1 MPRKARSLNKTEII
15 VATAAATAVLG
26 LIAVNLAIGEKKVTR
41 SIDRL
46 YAIEDEEFQRTMGL
60 MMGPAVI
67 GGNHIEALINGDQI
81 FPSMLSAIRS
91 AQKTITLESF
101 IYWSESIGDEF
112 ADALVERSRAGVRVH
127 LLVDAVGSSKLD
139 GKQIAKMED
148 AGVELR
154 KYRPF
159 SWYNLAKMNNRTHRK
174 LLVVDGRIGFTGGV
188 GIAGQWTGNAQ
199 DPQHWRDSHFRV
211 EGPVVAQMQ
220 SVLINNWTK
229 TTGVVLHG
237 ADYFPALVPVGD
249 QLAQVFSSSPTGGSE
264 SMALMYLLTITAATT
279 SIDLS
284 NSYFLPDAL
293 LRQALV
299 AAMQRGVRLRII
311 TPGEHMDE
319 ELVGCASRQYWGELL
334 AAGAEMYEYQPTMFH
349 CKMLI
354 VDQLLVSVG
363 STNFD
368 ERSFRLNDE
377 ANLNIFDAGFA
388 QAQTAVFENDLRNA
402 RRMSLA
408 QWRARPRSDKIKE
421 FFTSRFDAFL

>member
-1 MPRKARSLNKTEII
+1 MPRKIRSLNTTEIV
-15 VATAAATAVLG
+15 VATAAVTTVLG
-26 LIAVNLAIGEKKVTR
+26 LIAVNLTIGEKKVTR

-46 YAIEDEEFQRTMGL
+46 YTIEDDEFQRTMGL

-67 GGNHIEALINGDQI
+67 GGNRVEALINGDQI
-81 FPSMLSAIRS
+81 FPSMLAAIRG
-91 AQKTITLESF
+91 AQKTINFESF
-101 IYWSESIGDEF
+101 IYWSEEIGDEF
-112 ADALVERSRAGVRVH
+112 ADALAERARAGVRVH

-139 GKQIAKMED
+139 AKQIAKMED
-148 AGVELR
+148 GGVEIR
-154 KYRPF
+154 KYRPLR
-159 SWYNLAKMNNRTHRK
+159 WYNIAKMNNRTHRK

-237 ADYFPALVPVGD
+237 ADYFPALEPVGD

-264 SMALMYLLTITAATT
+264 SMALMYLLTITAATKT
-279 SIDLS
+279 IDLA
-284 NSYFLPDAL
+284 NSYFLPDEL
-293 LRQALV
+293 LRKALI
-299 AAMQRGVRLRII
+299 AAAQRGVRLRII
-311 TPGEHMDE
+311 TPGPHMDQ
-319 ELVGCASRQYWGELL
+319 ELVGCASREYWGELL
-334 AAGAEMYEYQPTMFH
+334 AAGIEMYEYMPTMFH

-388 QAQTAVFENDLRNA
+388 QAQTAVFENDLRNS
-402 RRMSLA
+402 RQMTLA
-408 QWRARPRSDKIKE
+408 QWQARPLGDKLSE
-421 FFTSRFDAFL
+421 FVVSRFDALL

>member
-1 MPRKARSLNKTEII
+1 
-15 VATAAATAVLG
+15 
-26 LIAVNLAIGEKKVTR
+26 
-41 SIDRL
+41 
-46 YAIEDEEFQRTMGL
+46 MGL

-67 GGNHIEALINGDQI
+67 GGNHVEVLINGDQI
-81 FPSMLSAIRS
+81 FPSMLSAIRA
-91 AQKTITLESF
+91 AQKTITFESF

-112 ADALVERSRAGVRVH
+112 AEALAERSRAGIKVH

-139 GKQIAKMED
+139 SKQIEKMVV

-154 KYRPF
+154 KYRPLR
-159 SWYNLAKMNNRTHRK
+159 WYNLAKMNNRTHRK

-229 TTGVVLHG
+229 TTGIVLHG
-237 ADYFPALVPVGD
+237 EDYFPALEPVGTKM
-249 QLAQVFSSSPTGGSE
+249 AQMFSSSPTGGSE
-264 SMALMYLLTITAATT
+264 SMALMYLLTITAATV
-279 SIDLS
+279 SIDLA

-299 AAMQRGVRLRII
+299 AAAQRGVRIRII
-311 TPGEHMDE
+311 TPGKYMDQT
-319 ELVGCASRQYWGELL
+319 LVGVASRECWGELL
-334 AAGAEMYEYQPTMFH
+334 AAGIEMYEYLPTMFH
-349 CKMLI
+349 CKALI

-377 ANLNIFDAGFA
+377 ANLNIFDAEFA
-388 QAQTAVFENDLRNA
+388 QAQTAVFEHDLCNTHRVT
-402 RRMSLA
+402 LA
-408 QWRARPRSDKIKE
+408 EWQERPRSNKVGE
-421 FFTSRFDAFL
+421 FIASRFDVFL

>member
-1 MPRKARSLNKTEII
+1 MPLKIRSLNKTEII
-15 VATAAATAVLG
+15 VATAAVTTVLG

-41 SIDRL
+41 RIDRL
-46 YAIEDEEFQRTMGL
+46 YTIEDDEFQRTMGL

-67 GGNHIEALINGDQI
+67 GGNHVEALINGDQI
-81 FPSMLSAIRS
+81 FPSMLAAIRA
-91 AQKTITLESF
+91 AQKTITFESF
-101 IYWSESIGDEF
+101 IYWSEEIGDTF
-112 ADALVERSRAGVRVH
+112 AEALAERSRAGVRVH

-139 GKQIAKMED
+139 SKQIAKMED

-154 KYRPF
+154 KYRPLR
-159 SWYNLAKMNNRTHRK
+159 WYNLAKMNNRTHRK

-199 DPQHWRDSHFRV
+199 DPQHWRDSHFRI

-237 ADYFPALVPVGD
+237 ADYFPALEPVGD

-264 SMALMYLLTITAATT
+264 SMALMYLLTITAATK
-279 SIDLS
+279 SIDLA

-293 LRQALV
+293 LRKALI
-299 AAMQRGVRLRII
+299 AAAHRGVRLRII
-311 TPGEHMDE
+311 TPGSHMDQ
-319 ELVGCASRQYWGELL
+319 ELVGCASREYWGELL

-377 ANLNIFDAGFA
+377 ANLNVFDAGFA
-388 QAQTAVFENDLRNA
+388 QEQTAVFEEDLRNA
-402 RRMSLA
+402 RQMTLA
-408 QWRARPRSDKIKE
+408 QWHARPRSDKLKE
-421 FFTSRFDAFL
+421 FVVSRFDALL